1 MRRRH
6 VFLSRMRAGLTC
18 LMAIAIPCAHA
29 ASPVYPDVN
38 GEERFVFPR
47 DHGAHPA
54 YRTEW
59 WYVTGWL
66 RTRDGEELGFQVT
79 FFRSRLAIDDRNP
92 SRFAPKQLL
101 FAHAAVADAKLGHLL
116 ADQRIA
122 RAGFNIAEA
131 SDRDADVTIDGW
143 RFVRVRSHKDQVGET
158 ADPEPLHFK
167 TQVTS
172 DRFALDLDLRAT
184 GPVLAQGA
192 DRERPGYSQ
201 KGPQP
206 RDASRYYSVPQ
217 LAVSGTMVRGANKG
231 STKERIEVTGS
242 AWLDREWS
250 SAYLDPRAVG
260 WDWVGLNFDD
270 GGALMAFQM
279 RDRDGG
285 KLWAGG
291 ARRFA
296 DGRVERYAPDD
307 LRFTTLRSW
316 TSPASGAT
324 WPVMQRI
331 AIQRELASRPSP
343 GRRIG
348 DAGAIPVAPVVQVIP
363 ISPLTLVVEPLMN
376 NQELDSRLSTGTF
389 YWEGAVRVFSDA
401 PSRMQIG
408 HGYLELTGYWQ
419 PIRFGF
425 Q

>member
-1 MRRRH
+1 MSKRIVLRIAMALRCGALA
-6 VFLSRMRAGLTC
+6 VFACSLTFATTFAG
-18 LMAIAIPCAHA
+18 PGAHA
-29 ASPVYPDVN
+29 GQPVYPEVTGD
-38 GEERFVFPR
+38 ERFIFPR

-66 RTRDGEELGFQVT
+66 RTPDGEELGFQVT
-79 FFRSRLAIDDRNP
+79 FFRSRLPLADSNP

-101 FAHAAVADAKLGHLL
+101 FAHAALADPKVGHLL
-116 ADQRIA
+116 HDQRIA
-122 RAGFNIAEA
+122 RAGFNVAEA
-131 SDRDADVTIDGW
+131 SDRDADVTLDGW
-143 RFVRVRSHKDQVGET
+143 RFMRVVPNKDMAGESVN
-158 ADPEPLHFK
+158 AESLHFK

-184 GPVLAQGA
+184 GPVLTQGA
-192 DRERPGYSQ
+192 DAQRPGYSQ

-206 RDASRYYSVPQ
+206 RDASRYFSVPQ
-217 LAVSGTMVRGANKG
+217 LAVSGSIVRRANASSK
-231 STKERIEVTGS
+231 KERVEVIGT

-296 DGRVERYAPDD
+296 DGRVERYAPADV
-307 LRFTTLRSW
+307 RFATLRSW
-316 TSPASGAT
+316 KSPASGAT
-324 WPVMQRI
+324 WPVMQSI
-331 AIQRELASRPSP
+331 AIEPALTGVSRPSS
-343 GRRIG
+343 I
-348 DAGAIPVAPVVQVIP
+348 AV
-363 ISPLTLVVEPLMN
+363 SPFIIVVEPLMDD
-376 NQELDSRLSTGTF
+376 QELDSRLSTGTI
-389 YWEGAVRVFSDA
+389 YWEGAVRVYGGETRNDA
-401 PSRMQIG
+401 THARIG
-408 HGYLELTGYWQ
+408 KGYLELTGYWQ

>member
-1 MRRRH
+1 MRNPCVVLAR
-6 VFLSRMRAGLTC
+6 LLAGAIC
-18 LMAIAIPCAHA
+18 SMAFAATGAHA
-29 ASPVYPDVN
+29 AQPLYPDVDDSD
-38 GEERFVFPR
+38 RFAFPR

-66 RTRDGEELGFQVT
+66 RTVDGEELGFQVT
-79 FFRSRLAIDDRNP
+79 FFRSRLPIDDSDP

-101 FAHAAVADAKLGHLL
+101 FAHAALADAKVGHLL
-116 ADQRIA
+116 HDQRIA
-122 RAGFNIAEA
+122 REGFDVARTSN
-131 SDRDADVTIDGW
+131 RDADVALDGW
-143 RFVRVRSHKDQVGET
+143 RFARVASSADTTGESV
-158 ADPEPLHFK
+158 DPKSLHFK

-172 DRFALDLDLRAT
+172 DRFAFDLDLRAA

-192 DRERPGYSQ
+192 DAERPGYSK
-201 KGPQP
+201 KGPQ
-206 RDASRYYSVPQ
+206 RLAASRYYSVPQ
-217 LAVSGTMVRGANKG
+217 LAVTGTIFRPANA
-231 STKERIEVTGS
+231 STSAKKERIAVTGT

-307 LRFTTLRSW
+307 VRFTALRSW
-316 TSPASGAT
+316 TSPASGAS

-331 AIQRELASRPSP
+331 AIGS
-343 GRRIG
+343 
-348 DAGAIPVAPVVQVIP
+348 
-363 ISPLTLVVEPLMN
+363 ISHIALIVEPLMN
-376 NQELDSRLSTGTF
+376 DQELDSRLSTGTI
-389 YWEGAVRVFSDA
+389 YWEGAVRVMADDA
-401 PSRMQIG
+401 SHSRIG
-408 HGYLELTGYWQ
+408 KGYLELTGYWQ